1 MRRPGEETGMVAR
14 ASMTRLLPLLRE
26 FGALD
31 KRRCREGLTP
41 SEYQRLMDLKHTL
54 SKHYPQ
60 GDAPEGA
67 ERRQHMRLPLRLLV
81 QYKTRDALHDAVIT
95 NVSRGGLFIST
106 AFPPEIGTQFT
117 LCIRIDAT
125 GEAVDLPCEVV
136 SHNVGRDFSTRA
148 LGMGLRFGNLN
159 ESQRAVV
166 DGLFDIAVEQTAD
179 QDA

>member
-1 MRRPGEETGMVAR
+1 MVAR

-31 KRRCREGLTP
+31 KQRDAGGLTP
-41 SEYQRLMDLKHTL
+41 LEYQRWVDLQRTL

-60 GDAPEGA
+60 GEAPEGA
-67 ERRQHMRLPLRLLV
+67 ERRQHMRLPIRLLV
-81 QYKTRDALHDAVIT
+81 QYKSRDQLHEAVIT

-136 SHNVGRDFSTRA
+136 SHNVGRDFSTSA
-148 LGMGLRFGNLN
+148 LGMGLRFGSLD
-159 ESQRAVV
+159 EAQRVVV

-179 QDA
+179 DDA